1 MKELRNKS
9 KAETLIIL
17 NKTISNF
24 NIPKTYFFDVNKFN
38 KKKNKILK
46 KIKKEFNN
54 LVAIRSSNKF
64 EDSNISSNAGKFKS
78 FLNIDPKNSSIV
90 EKTIKVK

>member
-24 NIPKTYFFDVNKFN
+24 NIPKTYFFDVNKSH
-38 KKKNKILK
+38 KK
-46 KIKKEFNN
+46 
-54 LVAIRSSNKF
+54 
-64 EDSNISSNAGKFKS
+64 
-78 FLNIDPKNSSIV
+78 
-90 EKTIKVK
+90 